1 MRGEEERICARRR
14 GGGEEEK
21 GPQGTKKRLRAR
33 RSAARNFCPTRGSS
47 DYLVGQ
53 LRKDWRELPLWN
65 YRSRIRSG
73 DWTRFKLVP

>member
-1 MRGEEERICARRR
+1 ME
-14 GGGEEEK
+14 EEEK

-53 LRKDWRELPLWN
+53 LRKDWRELPLLELQIED
-65 YRSRIRSG
+65 SIRRL
-73 DWTRFKLVP
+73 DAF